1 MERLT
6 DSRVCLCVPPGMGKE
21 PFTRILGMPTSLLPW
36 YAHLTRSL
44 ALLWVAGGW
53 TERVAKSLFG
63 VSVSAVLLI
72 CDIHVQ
78 HYTKLHVL
86 RAGGWSSFM

>member
-44 ALLWVAGGW
+44 SCGWWVVGL
-53 TERVAKSLFG
+53 TERVARVCL
-63 VSVSAVLLI
+63 AY
-72 CDIHVQ
+72 Q
-78 HYTKLHVL
+78 
-86 RAGGWSSFM
+86 